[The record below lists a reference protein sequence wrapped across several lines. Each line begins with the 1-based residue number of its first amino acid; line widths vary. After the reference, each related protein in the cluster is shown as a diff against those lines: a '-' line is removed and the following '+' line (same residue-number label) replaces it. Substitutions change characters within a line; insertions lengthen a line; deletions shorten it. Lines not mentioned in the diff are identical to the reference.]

1 LKRSKKVTIIFT
13 IVVESLSSRIIS
25 KIFNPLG
32 SIPKVLIS
40 KLSELKLIVCQVV
53 DKAKLGKTLT
63 LKRGSATDCAKQ
75 LNETKIIKIFIKL
88 YIDLHLLYWWF
99 AILTCNN

>member
-1 LKRSKKVTIIFT
+1 V
-13 IVVESLSSRIIS
+13 
-25 KIFNPLG
+25 KILNPLIG

-40 KLSELKLIVCQVV
+40 KLSEPLKLIVCQVV

-75 LNETKIIKIFIKL
+75 LNETK
-88 YIDLHLLYWWF
+88 
-99 AILTCNN
+99 NNKTTFSYL

>member
-1 LKRSKKVTIIFT
+1 VVNWKEVKKVTIIFT

-25 KIFNPLG
+25 EILNPLIG

-40 KLSELKLIVCQVV
+40 KLSEPLKLIVCQVV

-63 LKRGSATDCAKQ
+63 SNEDLQLIAKT
-75 LNETKIIKIFIKL
+75 TK
-88 YIDLHLLYWWF
+88 W
-99 AILTCNN
+99 N

>member
-1 LKRSKKVTIIFT
+1 VVKEVKKVTIIFT

-25 KIFNPLG
+25 KILNPLIG
-32 SIPKVLIS
+32 YPKVLIS
-40 KLSELKLIVCQVV
+40 KLSEPLKLIVCQVV

-75 LNETKIIKIFIKL
+75 LNETKK
-88 YIDLHLLYWWF
+88 
-99 AILTCNN
+99 